1 MGRRK
6 VKSNNE
12 VKDGVVQNET
22 KLDAG
27 DMKEDIFSN
36 QELETSM
43 FNQDN
48 NQRSDMNIEFEFK
61 MINIDNIKP
70 NSWNVNE
77 MKSETF
83 NRLVE
88 EIREVGFIEPIQ
100 VVEDKSNLGNY
111 TIIGGE
117 HRYYA
122 CKYLG
127 YKEIPCI
134 ILKSGKFDD
143 IDLQK
148 FVSIRLNI
156 LRGKINPEKFVKLY
170 DEMADKYGAEA
181 LQKLMGFTDTEEYMK
196 LVKAIGRS
204 VKDLGLGDKATKE
217 FEKKAKNLKD
227 VDQLADLLNDIF
239 SKYGNTLEYDFM
251 VFNYGG
257 KNIYW
262 VKLDRKV
269 KKVMDDIIER
279 CLGNKETINRYLY
292 KIFEHYYSLN
302 FEDEIKEDNSN

>member
-1 MGRRK
+1 MGRK
-6 VKSNNE
+6 KKIVNDVNT
-12 VKDGVVQNET
+12 N
-22 KLDAG
+22 A
-27 DMKEDIFSN
+27 N
-36 QELETSM
+36 QEQVDTKIEK
-43 FNQDN
+43 
-48 NQRSDMNIEFEFK
+48 IEFDFK
-61 MINIDNIKP
+61 MLDIDKIRP
-70 NSWNVNE
+70 NTWNVNE
-77 MKSETF
+77 MKAETF
-83 NRLVE
+83 GRLIE
-88 EIREVGFIEPIQ
+88 EIKEVGFVEPLQ
-100 VVEDKSNLGNY
+100 VIEDKENPDNY
-111 TIIGGE
+111 IIIGGE
-117 HRYYA
+117 HRYLA
-122 CKYLG
+122 CKHLG
-127 YKEIPCI
+127 YKSIPCVV
-134 ILKSGKFDD
+134 LKSGKFDD
-143 IDLQK
+143 VDLQK

-204 VKDLGLGDKATKE
+204 VKDLGLGNKATKE
-217 FEKKAKNLKD
+217 FEEKAKNLKD

-262 VKLDRKV
+262 IKLDRKV

-302 FEDEIKEDNSN
+302 FEDEVKEDKEDGN